1 MDQSLFGAFVKHS
14 PESCPLTNFESKK
27 IFLEIKD
34 KLEKNKSKYGVNKIE
49 SFYMSVLEHEWII
62 IFEAVNAHDI
72 ESLCIDAGI
81 GSFNTIKIV
90 ALKNMKIYN
99 TKLLN
104 EDTDISDKTIIYL
117 IINFIFQ

>member
-1 MDQSLFGAFVKHS
+1 
-14 PESCPLTNFESKK
+14 
-27 IFLEIKD
+27 
-34 KLEKNKSKYGVNKIE
+34 
-49 SFYMSVLEHEWII
+49 MSVLEHEWII

-81 GSFNTIKIV
+81 ASFNTIKIV